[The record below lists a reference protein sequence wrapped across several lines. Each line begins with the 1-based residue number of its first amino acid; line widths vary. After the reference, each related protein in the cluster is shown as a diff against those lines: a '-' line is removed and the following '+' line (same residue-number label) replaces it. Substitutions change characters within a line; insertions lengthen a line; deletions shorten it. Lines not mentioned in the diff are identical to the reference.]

1 MGDSSFKNHRP
12 FRILAFCLQLLFEN
26 KEHIERNIQR
36 FSLCI
41 TLVWQEAGT
50 DSPFWCFLA
59 SFTKETNN
67 QRITNKKSH
76 FSKEFSANSH
86 IFRRSFRQI
95 LTFSEGVFD
104 KFSHFPKE
112 FKESFLYRGK
122 FFGKSFLYK
131 GNILRLF
138 FLYKGKC
145 CIFAPRLT

>member
-36 FSLCI
+36 FSLGI

-59 SFTKETNN
+59 SFTKETHN

-76 FSKEFSANSH
+76 FPKEFSTNPH
-86 IFRRSFRQI
+86 IFRRSLKKVSFI
-95 LTFSEGVFD
+95 E
-104 KFSHFPKE
+104 
-112 FKESFLYRGK
+112 ESFLGK
-122 FFGKSFLYK
+122 VSSIKEISYDFSSFIKENVVTLH
-131 GNILRLF
+131 
-138 FLYKGKC
+138 
-145 CIFAPRLT
+145 PD

>member
-1 MGDSSFKNHRP
+1 MKPPNFFSKKNTILPTFCYNCPISRHFFLIFKRKRRQFYKNCRP
-12 FRILAFCLQLLFEN
+12 FQILVFYLQFLTEN
-26 KEHIERNIQR
+26 KKHIKRNIER

-95 LTFSEGVFD
+95 LTFSEGV
-104 KFSHFPKE
+104 
-112 FKESFLYRGK
+112 
-122 FFGKSFLYK
+122 
-131 GNILRLF
+131 
-138 FLYKGKC
+138 
-145 CIFAPRLT
+145 

>member
-95 LTFSEGVFD
+95 LTFSEGVFG

-122 FFGKSFLYK
+122 FLGKSFLYK

>member
-36 FSLCI
+36 FSLGI

-50 DSPFWCFLA
+50 ESPFWCFLA
-59 SFTKETNN
+59 SFAKETHN
-67 QRITNKKSH
+67 QRITYEKSH
-76 FSKEFSANSH
+76 FPKEFSANSH
-86 IFRRSFRQI
+86 IFRRSLKKVSFI
-95 LTFSEGVFD
+95 E
-104 KFSHFPKE
+104 
-112 FKESFLYRGK
+112 ESFL
-122 FFGKSFLYK
+122 GKSFLYK

>member
-36 FSLCI
+36 FSLGI

-50 DSPFWCFLA
+50 ESPFWCFLA
-59 SFTKETNN
+59 SFAKETYN
-67 QRITNKKSH
+67 QRITYEK
-76 FSKEFSANSH
+76 
-86 IFRRSFRQI
+86 
-95 LTFSEGVFD
+95 
-104 KFSHFPKE
+104 SHFPKE
-112 FKESFLYRGK
+112 FSANPHIFRRSLKKVSFIEESF
-122 FFGKSFLYK
+122 FEKSFLYK

>member
-26 KEHIERNIQR
+26 KEHIERNIER

-76 FSKEFSANSH
+76 FPKEFSTNPH
-86 IFRRSFRQI
+86 IFRRSLKKVSFI
-95 LTFSEGVFD
+95 E
-104 KFSHFPKE
+104 
-112 FKESFLYRGK
+112 ESFLGK
-122 FFGKSFLYK
+122 VSSIKEISYDFSSFIKENVVTLH
-131 GNILRLF
+131 
-138 FLYKGKC
+138 
-145 CIFAPRLT
+145 PD